1 MKSHTLIFKKRKE
14 QNLSQEEMAATL
26 KISFSSYNRYETYK
40 RIPNACIAVQM
51 AKMLRS
57 SVEELWGD
65 ALQVKP
71 A

>member
-1 MKSHTLIFKKRKE
+1 MKSRTLIFKKRKE
-14 QNLSQEEMAATL
+14 QNLSQEEMAASL

-40 RIPNACIAVQM
+40 RIPNACVALRIAKILQ
-51 AKMLRS
+51 S
-57 SVEELWGD
+57 SVEELWGN